1 MRLPWSRRFR
11 EEATLLRLQWT
22 CESCAHFT
30 GEDRCAHD
38 FPTEKHRAA
47 RYAGHAETGPDIFF
61 CKEHELA

>member
-1 MRLPWSRRFR
+1 M
-11 EEATLLRLQWT
+11 LRLQWN

-30 GEDRCAHD
+30 GEGRCAHD

-47 RYAGHAETGPDIFF
+47 RYADQGESGPDIFF